1 MPSSFTRHK
10 CFSTHK
16 YFKTK
21 AKTNLSHL
29 IDHSRLSTINRAFRS
44 EFPNEFI
51 LWFMINKVLPE
62 FCCRHFQ
69 TFVNRPFLSLQ
80 KVVKAM
86 GKTWHEDHFVCGGPC
101 KKPMSGTPFFEREG
115 KPYCKADFEKL
126 FAAKCEGCKNPI
138 TENTVI
144 ALNAKWHKDCF
155 KCKVT
160 VFWHCRLLTFS

>member
-1 MPSSFTRHK
+1 
-10 CFSTHK
+10 
-16 YFKTK
+16 
-21 AKTNLSHL
+21 
-29 IDHSRLSTINRAFRS
+29 
-44 EFPNEFI
+44 
-51 LWFMINKVLPE
+51 
-62 FCCRHFQ
+62 
-69 TFVNRPFLSLQ
+69 
-80 KVVKAM
+80 M

-160 VFWHCRLLTFS
+160 VFDIVAY